1 MSEHHV
7 TLKVNGEVR
16 EGDVPA
22 RMTLADF
29 LRERLE
35 LTATHVG
42 CEQGVCG
49 ACTVLIDGRTARSCL
64 TLAVQADGTEIQ
76 TLEGVARDGELHP
89 VQAAFWEK
97 HGLQC
102 GFCTPGMIMTTLELL
117 ERHPEPTREQTVDA
131 LGGVLC
137 RCTGYV
143 KIIESVEESARLMA
157 AERRP

>member
-1 MSEHHV
+1 MSEHNISV
-7 TLKVNGEVR
+7 TLNGVVR
-16 EGDVPA
+16 EAAVPA
-22 RMTLADF
+22 RLTLADL
-29 LRERLE
+29 LRERFD

-64 TLAVQADGTEIQ
+64 TLAVQVDGAAVH
-76 TLEGVARDGELHP
+76 TLEGVARDGKLHP

-102 GFCTPGMIMTTLELL
+102 GFCTPGAIMTTLELL
-117 ERHPEPTREQTVDA
+117 ERYPHPTRDQIVDA

-143 KIIESVEESARLMA
+143 KILESVEEAARLLSS
-157 AERRP
+157 ERTR